1 MSGKPAVGDCSCDQ
15 LSASH
20 ATVWRISLLSM
31 AVKMDSRMLGNESA
45 PCGLI
50 SKKGDLGRVV
60 KGSRGWFW
68 GLAEGKTQHEER
80 PGNQSIPM
88 LEEFRTGFD
97 VGVQMG
103 NQQGLPQVSMKTS
116 KTFMEEFRD
125 DVGKPSWKNTVSF

>member
-20 ATVWRISLLSM
+20 ATVWRISPFSM

-60 KGSRGWFW
+60 KGSRGWVL
-68 GLAEGKTQHEER
+68 G
-80 PGNQSIPM
+80 
-88 LEEFRTGFD
+88 
-97 VGVQMG
+97 VGG
-103 NQQGLPQVSMKTS
+103 G
-116 KTFMEEFRD
+116 E
-125 DVGKPSWKNTVSF
+125 NTT